1 MANAAG
7 QVEVLDL
14 RTGKMAG
21 ALKGAGA
28 SVRALALH
36 ANEPV
41 LASVGLDRFLRLHST
56 ASRKQLAAVYLKQK
70 LTGVSFCAPPAEP
83 AAEEAVAAGAAKGH
97 APEQAPVAAGCV
109 RRKRPKKAARC

>member
-1 MANAAG
+1 MWVANAAG

-14 RTGKMAG
+14 KTGKMAG
-21 ALKGAGA
+21 ALKGATG
-28 SVRALALH
+28 SVRAMSLH
-36 ANEPV
+36 SSEPI

-83 AAEEAVAAGAAKGH
+83 AAEEGAATGTAERDAIKQGP
-97 APEQAPVAAGCV
+97 ADAGPL
-109 RRKRPKKAARC
+109 RRKRPKAAR